1 MKPTRLVVLASLLA
15 ACPAVGQSQLP
26 PQETPTQVRKIVV
39 HDQGDQWPVAMAL
52 DIHGA
57 VSSLGNPWLG
67 SECSPI
73 LGLSGV
79 LDMARLDALQP
90 GQTESVVAVGAAGM
104 ATIRWGATPEAFVVT
119 PISDPALAGAP
130 IVRAIPVTTQHLIA
144 AVTANR
150 TSVRTY
156 RSNGQLSGTAT
167 NLTPTPIR
175 DLELFCNAAGA
186 LRLLLRNDTGI
197 RCHTTAGALSWQ
209 VSGSG
214 GALVRLPRTS
224 SARVAWLH
232 QSAGAWRVAVLGDN
246 GVLGNYPL
254 GHVLAPTFAV
264 QAAFAADA
272 DRDGDTDLVVKTS
285 AGVVVLRAQSEG
297 NFTAATAMWH
307 QGLQPSATSIPDLVA
322 THAGQRLRMVDAFG
336 NKSVSWERVDVQ
348 AAQQQFDADDLMNL
362 EVTGGSGGTG
372 GAEGSHTRLT
382 CTLRTKPEA
391 LFGVYSQGSQVR
403 MQVVTW
409 IQENLD
415 GGGEKLQAAESNM
428 LFDLTLP
435 PGWMTLDS
443 LWTMPVPLQAQYVQ
457 SIGWE
462 ENRYYWLT
470 VRLVQT
476 ANGSNTPLQASEP
489 ITLVTTMSAREQN
502 AIWPYLNHYFHSP
515 SLLPKV
521 FEAPP
526 MEGGE
531 GGVAGGGVVGV
542 IERADSPPP
551 PPPSG
556 IPTPRQATNA
566 GPVTGVA
573 VEGS

>member
-1 MKPTRLVVLASLLA
+1 
-15 ACPAVGQSQLP
+15 
-26 PQETPTQVRKIVV
+26 
-39 HDQGDQWPVAMAL
+39 MAL

-104 ATIRWGATPEAFVVT
+104 ATIRWGATPQAFVVT

-130 IVRAIPVTTQHLIA
+130 IVRAIPVTTQHQIA
-144 AVTANR
+144 VVTASR

-156 RSNGQLSGTAT
+156 RSTGQLVGTGT

-175 DLELFCNAAGA
+175 DLEMFCNAAGA
-186 LRLLLRNDTGI
+186 PRLLLRNDTGI

-254 GHVLAPTFAV
+254 GQVLAPTDAL

-285 AGVVVLRAQSEG
+285 AGVAVLRAQSEG
-297 NFTAATAMWH
+297 NFTAATATWH
-307 QGLQPSATSIPDLVA
+307 ASLQPSATSIPDVVA
-322 THAGQRLRMVDAFG
+322 THAGRRLRLVDAFG
-336 NKSVSWERVDVQ
+336 NKTVSWERVDVQ
-348 AAQQQFDADDLMNL
+348 AAQQNFAADDLMTL
-362 EVTGGSGGTG
+362 EVTGDRGGFG
-372 GAEGSHTRLT
+372 GASGAITNLE
-382 CTLRTKPEA
+382 CTLRTTPEA
-391 LFGVYSQGSQVR
+391 LAGVYSPATQVR

-409 IQENLD
+409 VQEKLD
-415 GGGEKLQAAESNM
+415 GEGAKLQAAESNL
-428 LFDLTLP
+428 LFNLTLP
-435 PGWMTLDS
+435 SGWQFSDS
-443 LWTMPVPLQAQYVQ
+443 LWPVNVPLQLPYVQ
-457 SIGWE
+457 ERGWE
-462 ENRYYWLT
+462 GDRYYWVT

-476 ANGSNTPLQASEP
+476 AIGSNTPLQASEP
-489 ITLVTTMSAREQN
+489 ITLVTSMSERQRKQN
-502 AIWPYLNHYFHSP
+502 WPYLNQYFP
-515 SLLPKV
+515 EPACLPYVLQLTSL
-521 FEAPP
+521 
-526 MEGGE
+526 
-531 GGVAGGGVVGV
+531 GGGVVGV

-566 GPVTGVA
+566 GQITGDSVPN
-573 VEGS
+573 

>member
-1 MKPTRLVVLASLLA
+1 MKPTRLVVLASFLA

-26 PQETPTQVRKIVV
+26 PQETPTQVHKIVV

-52 DIHGA
+52 DINGA

-79 LDMARLDALQP
+79 QDMARLDALQP
-90 GQTESVVAVGAAGM
+90 GQSESVVAVGAAGM
-104 ATIRWGATPEAFVVT
+104 ATIRWSATPQAFVVT

-130 IVRAIPVTTQHLIA
+130 IVRAIPVATQHQIA
-144 AVTANR
+144 VVTASR

-156 RSNGQLSGTAT
+156 RSNGQLLTAAT
-167 NLTPTPIR
+167 NLTLTPIR

-186 LRLLLRNDTGI
+186 LRLLLRTDTGI
-197 RCHTTAGALSWQ
+197 RCHTTAGALSWHM
-209 VSGSG
+209 SGSG

-254 GHVLAPTFAV
+254 SHVLAPTLAV

-285 AGVVVLRAQSEG
+285 AGVGVLRAQSEG
-297 NFTAATAMWH
+297 NFTAATATWH
-307 QGLQPSATSIPDLVA
+307 ASLQPSATSIPDVVA

-336 NKSVSWERVDVQ
+336 NKTVRWERVELA
-348 AAQQQFDADDLMNL
+348 AAQQQFDSDDLMTL
-362 EVTGGSGGTG
+362 EVTGDRGGFG
-372 GAEGSHTRLT
+372 GASGEGTNLE
-382 CTLRTKPEA
+382 CTLRTTYEA
-391 LFGVYSQGSQVR
+391 LAGVYSQGTQVR

-409 IQENLD
+409 VQENLE
-415 GGGEKLQAAESNM
+415 GEGAKLQEAESNL
-428 LFDLTLP
+428 LFNLTLP
-435 PGWMTLDS
+435 PGWTQSDS
-443 LWTMPVPLQAQYVQ
+443 LWTMSVPLQATYRQDV
-457 SIGWE
+457 GWYE
-462 ENRYYWLT
+462 QRYYWIT

-489 ITLVTTMSAREQN
+489 ITLVTSMSEVERAQN
-502 AIWPYLNHYFHSP
+502 WPYLSNYFSDP
-515 SLLPKV
+515 TSLPEVEQAMSNL
-521 FEAPP
+521 
-526 MEGGE
+526 
-531 GGVAGGGVVGV
+531 GGGVVGV

-566 GPVTGVA
+566 GAITGDSA
-573 VEGS
+573 PN

>member
-1 MKPTRLVVLASLLA
+1 
-15 ACPAVGQSQLP
+15 
-26 PQETPTQVRKIVV
+26 
-39 HDQGDQWPVAMAL
+39 MAL

-79 LDMARLDALQP
+79 LDMVRLDALQP

-130 IVRAIPVTTQHLIA
+130 IVRAIPVTTQHQIA
-144 AVTANR
+144 VVTASR

-156 RSNGQLSGTAT
+156 RSTGQLVGTAT

-186 LRLLLRNDTGI
+186 PRLLLRTDTGI
-197 RCHTTAGALSWQ
+197 RCHTTAGSLSWHM
-209 VSGSG
+209 SGSG

-254 GHVLAPTFAV
+254 GHVLAPTYTL

-285 AGVVVLRAQSEG
+285 AGVAVLSAQSEG
-297 NFTAATAMWH
+297 NFTAATATWH
-307 QGLQPSATSIPDLVA
+307 ASLQPNATSIPDVVA
-322 THAGQRLRMVDAFG
+322 THAGRRLRLVDAFG

-348 AAQQQFDADDLMNL
+348 AAQQQFDSDDLMTL
-362 EVTGGSGGTG
+362 EVAGDRGGTG
-372 GAEGSHTRLT
+372 GVDGVNTRLT

-391 LFGVYSQGSQVR
+391 LAGVYAAGTHVR
-403 MQVVTW
+403 MQVVAW
-409 IQENLD
+409 VQENLD
-415 GGGEKLQAAESNM
+415 AGGTKLQEAESNL
-428 LFDLTLP
+428 LFNLTLP
-435 PGWMTLDS
+435 APWMDLDTL
-443 LWTMPVPLQAQYVQ
+443 WEMPVPLQAMYQQ
-457 SIGWE
+457 SSGWE
-462 ENRYYWLT
+462 ERRYYWIT

-476 ANGSNTPLQASEP
+476 EIGSNTPLQASEP
-489 ITLVTTMSAREQN
+489 ITLVTTMSSRESYDG
-502 AIWPYLNHYFHSP
+502 WSYLNQYFANPYH
-515 SLLPKV
+515 LPKV
-521 FEAPP
+521 YEAPP
-526 MEGGE
+526 IEGGE
-531 GGVAGGGVVGV
+531 GGVAGGVVVGV

-556 IPTPRQATNA
+556 IPTPRQSTNA
-566 GPVTGVA
+566 GTVTGVA

>member
-79 LDMARLDALQP
+79 LDMVRLDALQP

-130 IVRAIPVTTQHLIA
+130 IVRAIPVTTQHQIA
-144 AVTANR
+144 VVTASR

-156 RSNGQLSGTAT
+156 RSNGQLLAAAT

-186 LRLLLRNDTGI
+186 PRLLLRNDTGI

-254 GHVLAPTFAV
+254 GQVLAPTFAV

-307 QGLQPSATSIPDLVA
+307 QGLQPSATSIPDVVA

-336 NKSVSWERVDVQ
+336 NKTVSWERVDLA
-348 AAQQQFDADDLMNL
+348 AAQQQFVGDDLMTL
-362 EVTGGSGGTG
+362 EVTYNHGGFG
-372 GAEGSHTRLT
+372 GASGEITNLQ
-382 CTLRTKPEA
+382 CTLRTTSEA
-391 LFGVYSQGSQVR
+391 LLGVYSANTQVR

-409 IQENLD
+409 VQENLD
-415 GGGEKLQAAESNM
+415 GEGAKLQAAESNL
-428 LFDLTLP
+428 LFNLTLP
-435 PGWMTLDS
+435 SGWQFSDS
-443 LWTMPVPLQAQYVQ
+443 LWPVNVPLQLPYVQ
-457 SIGWE
+457 ESGWDRD
-462 ENRYYWLT
+462 RYYWVT

-476 ANGSNTPLQASEP
+476 AFGSNTPLQASEP
-489 ITLVTTMSAREQN
+489 ITLVTSMSKRQRDQD
-502 AIWPYLNHYFHSP
+502 WPYLNQYFP
-515 SLLPKV
+515 EPASLPYVLQV
-521 FEAPP
+521 TSL
-526 MEGGE
+526 
-531 GGVAGGGVVGV
+531 GGGVVGV

-556 IPTPRQATNA
+556 IPTPRQSTNA
-566 GPVTGVA
+566 GTVTGVA